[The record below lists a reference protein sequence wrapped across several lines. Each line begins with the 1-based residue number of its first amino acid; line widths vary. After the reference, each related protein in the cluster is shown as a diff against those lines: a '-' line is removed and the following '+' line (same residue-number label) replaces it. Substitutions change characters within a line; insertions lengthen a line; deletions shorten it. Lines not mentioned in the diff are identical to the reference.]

1 MRTNNQSN
9 NGTPAAITR
18 NTTPGSKG
26 DLDNPVV
33 NDSSSLPTNAEAPSP
48 RLSGEQAVGETPKT
62 NETSKNPPQVSAS
75 DIPNRVLCALENMD
89 DMDKIEAIGE
99 LSHLN
104 EQLSQFMHTEISEY
118 DPQKTPPDREELLK
132 KWNKYSPPAF
142 KNNTT
147 KELAH
152 REIFQKLDQV
162 EIELSRNYELS
173 RIDQARQNWNQ
184 QLTTARTQADEEN
197 IAHWEQLGKGIFY
210 PEQEETRQQQ
220 ITQRFSRLKNVQDML
235 GTQPA
240 KALEYLEAEENTSD
254 FPPTVKTY
262 WQTRAKQA
270 LAEKQESFYKSMIEN
285 ELRGTPYK
293 EDILDKAEQQQLIAP
308 DRKKAYLERFTP
320 ERPLRNEASMATPFM
335 NTLHDLI
342 NSYSPEQDIRGER
355 KRSIYALIAESDCP
369 PEEKSTL
376 IREFAKQRN
385 NPDLAR
391 LKNEAQ
397 LYLKSSYERDG
408 FGEFQALSETT
419 LSPFSQ
425 MEQTPEKNMEAAA
438 IAEKENTWR
447 NHLSET
453 QTKAW
458 LASEEKLK
466 LAQNA
471 LNDYLNDNSNQL
483 PTRQEWKTLL
493 PQIIHQATRTPKRL
507 FEDDIIT
514 YQGYPLLLEE
524 SPTRPSPGKNTP
536 QPPPTKTNPT
546 LPQPSQSWKET
557 LSQYFS
563 TNPNASLK
571 NIRTDLN
578 SLYSQWLNRKKDV
591 STPNTS
597 PTIPEKTLPN

>member
-1 MRTNNQSN
+1 M
-9 NGTPAAITR
+9 TR

-26 DLDNPVV
+26 DLDNPMA
-33 NDSSSLPTNAEAPSP
+33 NDLSPLPPPPVSASSP
-48 RLSGEQAVGETPKT
+48 LSGEPDTGGSADTSRTSPNSPQLSATP
-62 NETSKNPPQVSAS
+62 A
-75 DIPNRVLCALENMD
+75 PNRVLRALENMD

-99 LSHLN
+99 LSCLN
-104 EQLSQFMHTEISEY
+104 EQLSQFIHTEISGY

-132 KWNKYSPPAF
+132 KWNKYSPPEF

-152 REIFQKLDQV
+152 REIFQKLDQI
-162 EIELSRNYELS
+162 EIELFRNYELS
-173 RIDQARQNWNQ
+173 RIDQARQNWNH

-240 KALEYLEAEENTSD
+240 KALEYLESEENAAD

-320 ERPLRNEASMATPFM
+320 ERPLKNEASMATPFM

-342 NSYSPEQDIRGER
+342 NTYSPEHDIRGER

-369 PEEKSTL
+369 PEEKGTL
-376 IREFAKQRN
+376 IRQFAKQRN
-385 NPDLAR
+385 NPDLAK

-397 LYLKSSYERDG
+397 LYLKSRYERDG
-408 FGEFQALSETT
+408 FGEFQALSEST
-419 LSPFSQ
+419 LSSLSR
-425 MEQTPEKNMEAAA
+425 MEQNPEQNREAAE

-447 NHLSET
+447 NHLSQT

-466 LAQNA
+466 LAQSA
-471 LNDYLNDNSNQL
+471 LNDYLNDNSTQL
-483 PTRQEWKTLL
+483 PSRQEWKTLV

-507 FEDDIIT
+507 FEDDIIN

-524 SPTRPSPGKNTP
+524 RPSPSAPGKNIP
-536 QPPPTKTNPT
+536 QAPPTETAST
-546 LPQPSQSWKET
+546 LPLPSQSWKET

-597 PTIPEKTLPN
+597 PNTPKKTLPN

>member
-9 NGTPAAITR
+9 NATPAAMTR
-18 NTTPGSKG
+18 NTPPGSKG
-26 DLDNPVV
+26 DLDNPMTK
-33 NDSSSLPTNAEAPSP
+33 DLPSLPTNADPPSP
-48 RLSGEQAVGETPKT
+48 LLSGEQAVGEASKA
-62 NETSKNPPQVSAS
+62 NETSQNPTQVSAS
-75 DIPNRVLCALENMD
+75 DIPNRVLSALENMD

-99 LSHLN
+99 LSRLN
-104 EQLSQFMHTEISEY
+104 EQLSQFMHTEISGY
-118 DPQKTPPDREELLK
+118 DPQKTPPDRQELLK

-173 RIDQARQNWNQ
+173 RIDKARQNWNQ

-240 KALEYLEAEENTSD
+240 KVLEYLEAEENAAD

-342 NSYSPEQDIRGER
+342 NSYSPEHDIRGER

-369 PEEKSTL
+369 PEEKGTL

-397 LYLKSSYERDG
+397 LYLKSRYERDG

-419 LSPFSQ
+419 LSQSKRP
-425 MEQTPEKNMEAAA
+425 EQNMESE
-438 IAEKENTWR
+438 IAEKESTWR
-447 NHLSET
+447 NHLSQT

-466 LAQNA
+466 LAQSA
-471 LNDYLNDNSNQL
+471 LNDYLNDNSTQL

-507 FEDDIIT
+507 FEDDLPT
-514 YQGYPLLLEE
+514 YQGYPLILEE
-524 SPTRPSPGKNTP
+524 SPTLPATGKNIP
-536 QPPPTKTNPT
+536 HLPPTETNPT

-578 SLYSQWLNRKKDV
+578 SLYSQWLNRKNAT
-591 STPNTS
+591 SPPNTS
-597 PTIPEKTLPN
+597 PTAPEKTPPN

>member
-1 MRTNNQSN
+1 M
-9 NGTPAAITR
+9 TR
-18 NTTPGSKG
+18 NTTPGAKG
-26 DLDNPVV
+26 DLDNPKA
-33 NDSSSLPTNAEAPSP
+33 NDLSPLPPTPVSDSP
-48 RLSGEQAVGETPKT
+48 PLSGKPDTGGSADADRTSPNSPQTSRTP
-62 NETSKNPPQVSAS
+62 
-75 DIPNRVLCALENMD
+75 IPNRVLSTLENMD

-99 LSHLN
+99 LSRLN
-104 EQLSQFMHTEISEY
+104 EQLSQFMHTEISGY

-162 EIELSRNYELS
+162 QIELSRNYELS

-240 KALEYLEAEENTSD
+240 KALEYLEAEENAAD
-254 FPPTVKTY
+254 LPPTVKNY

-270 LAEKQESFYKSMIEN
+270 LAAKQESFYKSMIEN

-320 ERPLRNEASMATPFM
+320 ERPLRNESSMATPFM

-342 NSYSPEQDIRGER
+342 NSYSPEQDLRGER

-397 LYLKSSYERDG
+397 FYLKSRYERDG

-419 LSPFSQ
+419 LSPSAP
-425 MEQTPEKNMEAAA
+425 PEHNMESD
-438 IAEKENTWR
+438 IAEKENTWQ
-447 NHLSET
+447 NHLSQT

-466 LAQNA
+466 LAQSA
-471 LNDYLNDNSNQL
+471 LNEYLNDNSTQL
-483 PTRQEWKTLL
+483 PTRQEWKTIL

-507 FEDDIIT
+507 FEDDLPT
-514 YQGYPLLLEE
+514 YQGYPLLLKE
-524 SPTRPSPGKNTP
+524 RPSQTAPKNNISP
-536 QPPPTKTNPT
+536 NPPSETNT
-546 LPQPSQSWKET
+546 ALPPHSQSWKET
-557 LSQYFS
+557 LSQYFT

-578 SLYSQWLNRKKDV
+578 SLYSQWLNRKK
-591 STPNTS
+591 STTTPNTS
-597 PTIPEKTLPN
+597 PIAPEKTPPN

>member
-1 MRTNNQSN
+1 MN
-9 NGTPAAITR
+9 I
-18 NTTPGSKG
+18 TPGSKG
-26 DLDNPVV
+26 DLDNPAAK
-33 NDSSSLPTNAEAPSP
+33 DLSSLPERESEADMTSP
-48 RLSGEQAVGETPKT
+48 NTPQ
-62 NETSKNPPQVSAS
+62 SSAAPV
-75 DIPNRVLCALENMD
+75 PNRVLSALENMD

-99 LSHLN
+99 LSRLN
-104 EQLSQFMHTEISEY
+104 EQLSQFMHTEVSGY
-118 DPQKTPPDREELLK
+118 NPQKTPPDREELLK

-173 RIDQARQNWNQ
+173 RIDQARQNWNH
-184 QLTTARTQADEEN
+184 QLTTARTQADQED

-220 ITQRFSRLKNVQDML
+220 ITQRFSRLKNIQDML

-240 KALEYLEAEENTSD
+240 KALEYLEAKENAAD

-293 EDILDKAEQQQLIAP
+293 EDILDKAEQQQLIDP

-342 NSYSPEQDIRGER
+342 NSYSSEQDIRGER

-369 PEEKSTL
+369 PEEKGTL

-397 LYLKSSYERDG
+397 LYLKSRYERDG

-419 LSPFSQ
+419 LSSSERP
-425 MEQTPEKNMEAAA
+425 EQNMESE
-438 IAEKENTWR
+438 IIEKENTWR
-447 NHLSET
+447 NHLSQA

-466 LAQNA
+466 LAQSA
-471 LNDYLNDNSNQL
+471 LNDYLNDNSTQL

-493 PQIIHQATRTPKRL
+493 PKIIHQATRTPKRL
-507 FEDDIIT
+507 FEDDHPS
-514 YQGYPLLLEE
+514 YQGYPLILKE
-524 SPTRPSPGKNTP
+524 SPALPTPEKNI
-536 QPPPTKTNPT
+536 QTNPLNET
-546 LPQPSQSWKET
+546 NTALPPPSQSWKESLT
-557 LSQYFS
+557 HYFS

-571 NIRTDLN
+571 NIRSDLN
-578 SLYSQWLNRKKDV
+578 SLYSQWLNRKNASPD
-591 STPNTS
+591 PNTS
-597 PTIPEKTLPN
+597 TITPEKTSPN